1 MFFSLISRCNHK
13 STTKCSGFV
22 WKLSRQ
28 SVGVH
33 KIQGSNEIFRTSLI
47 KSKHWYQPH
56 VATLYSV
63 LNPFD
68 TLIQNK
74 INTGKV
80 CWNIYVLGKWTGR
93 LNVLYWSSAP
103 YCIGIHDSFVLLN
116 LFFVDTLKLFSVIP
130 FSLLCFTFWKHY
142 SFIWHFHHAFT

>member
-1 MFFSLISRCNHK
+1 MFFFRECKFFWSHIQEQLKKQYKELWFRMETLQKVCW
-13 STTKCSGFV
+13 C
-22 WKLSRQ
+22 L
-28 SVGVH
+28 
-33 KIQGSNEIFRTSLI
+33 KIQGNNEIFRTSLI

-63 LNPFD
+63 LNRFD

-80 CWNIYVLGKWTGR
+80 CRNIYVLRKWTSR

-103 YCIGIHDSFVLLN
+103 YRIDINNYFIIHN
-116 LFFVDTLKLFSVIP
+116 LAFVDTSMLFAVIP
-130 FSLLCFTFWKHY
+130 F
-142 SFIWHFHHAFT
+142 

>member
-1 MFFSLISRCNHK
+1 MVDGRIVMVNKSIKKLLRSYSILWTPYVYSWKPVKQQFKKFFISGSLIFFSLISRYNHK
-13 STTKCSGFV
+13 SNTKSSGFV

-28 SVGVH
+28 YVGVH

-80 CWNIYVLGKWTGR
+80 CWNI
-93 LNVLYWSSAP
+93 
-103 YCIGIHDSFVLLN
+103 
-116 LFFVDTLKLFSVIP
+116 
-130 FSLLCFTFWKHY
+130 
-142 SFIWHFHHAFT
+142 FICSW